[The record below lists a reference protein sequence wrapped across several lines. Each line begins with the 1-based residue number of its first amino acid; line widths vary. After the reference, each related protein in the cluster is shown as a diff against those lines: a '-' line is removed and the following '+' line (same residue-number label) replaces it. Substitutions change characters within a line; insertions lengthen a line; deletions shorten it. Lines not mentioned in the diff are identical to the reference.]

1 MKRKIWSAALTLAT
15 VAIWCVAEGNENKTF
30 YGEIADSQCA
40 LNVHSLTRSHQEML
54 KSKSMGGNSASCT
67 FYCIKY
73 LGGDLVLS
81 SKNNVYRL
89 DDQDEAQKFAGQDV
103 EVTGSLDAKTKKI
116 HVKKIEL
123 IDKRGL

>member
-1 MKRKIWSAALTLAT
+1 MNRFIVGAATMLLLAALTYLN
-15 VAIWCVAEGNENKTF
+15 AEDVKTF

-73 LGGDLVLS
+73 LGGDFVLS

-89 DDQDEAQKFAGQDV
+89 DNQDDAQKFAGQDV
-103 EVTGSLDAKTKKI
+103 EVTGSLDA
-116 HVKKIEL
+116 
-123 IDKRGL
+123 